1 MRYVVLGF
9 LCVITVIA
17 YLQRNAMSAATK
29 VIEADFDITPAG
41 MGVVM
46 GAWYWGYS
54 LTQLPTGWLADR
66 LGSKTALIA
75 FTVAWSLLTA
85 LTGLTNSLIGLVIVW
100 GLMGCA
106 QAGIFPCATK
116 AIGATFPLAGQA
128 FASGALAAFMS
139 LGAAISQ
146 WLTPRMLGW
155 LSWQQILLIYALPG
169 FAWAATFALAIPR
182 LDPPRASVVAKSSPV
197 RWSQLIADTQMQL
210 ICAQQFLRAA
220 ATSFFYTWCP
230 RYFIEAFG
238 VSQQEAG
245 ELASS
250 PPLAGM
256 FGGFCGGLFSE
267 WLLRQTGS
275 ARVAR
280 QGLAC
285 ATMFL
290 SAACAALAFMAND
303 KFLAAM
309 YLCVG
314 NFFAQAC
321 GACGYAVAITYGGKR
336 VASVFATMNMSGNIG
351 AGVFPLVV
359 GWLAWLTGNW
369 NHVMLLIAGLFAGS
383 CLCWGILQPKGTLF
397 NDETTDGAAAEK

>member
-1 MRYVVLGF
+1 
-9 LCVITVIA
+9 
-17 YLQRNAMSAATK
+17 
-29 VIEADFDITPAG
+29 

-54 LTQLPTGWLADR
+54 LTQLPTGWIADR
-66 LGSKTALIA
+66 LGSKAALVIFA
-75 FTVAWSLLTA
+75 ALWSLLTA
-85 LTGLTNSLIGLVIVW
+85 LTGLTENLLGLTIVW

-139 LGAAISQ
+139 LGAAIAQ
-146 WLTPRMLGW
+146 WLTPRLLGT
-155 LSWQQILLIYALPG
+155 LSWQQILLIYAVPG
-169 FAWAATFALAIPR
+169 LAWAVVFATAMPR
-182 LDPPRASVVAKSSPV
+182 LDPPTASVAAKANPM
-197 RWSQLIADTQMQL
+197 RWSKLTADTQMQL
-210 ICAQQFLRAA
+210 ICAQQFLRAG

-256 FGGFCGGLFSE
+256 FGGFFGGVFSE
-267 WLLRQTGS
+267 WLLKRTGNT
-275 ARVAR
+275 RIAR

-290 SAACAALAFMAND
+290 CAACAALAFFVSD
-303 KFLAAM
+303 KYLAAAL
-309 YLCVG
+309 LCIG

-321 GACGYAVAITYGGKR
+321 GACGYAIAITYGGKR
-336 VASVFATMNMSGNIG
+336 VATVFATMNMSGNVG
-351 AGVFPLVV
+351 ASVFPVAV
-359 GWLAWLTGNW
+359 G
-369 NHVMLLIAGLFAGS
+369 
-383 CLCWGILQPKGTLF
+383 
-397 NDETTDGAAAEK
+397 